1 MLFKMTFLEKVVYYS
16 CFATVML
23 GLAAGL
29 IIGSSATPTVSF
41 VLIGGMAMCVVNQ
54 LWILLRSHDRA
65 IGLRRILGGEGER
78 RG

>member
-1 MLFKMTFLEKVVYYS
+1 MLFKMTYLEKVVYYS

-29 IIGSSATPTVSF
+29 IIGDSATPTVSF
-41 VLIGGMAMCVVNQ
+41 VLIGGMAACLANQ

-65 IGLRRILGGEGER
+65 IGLRRVPGER
-78 RG
+78 GE

>member
-23 GLAAGL
+23 GLAAGF
-29 IIGSSATPTVSF
+29 IIGDLATSTVSI
-41 VLIGGMAMCVVNQ
+41 VLTGGMATCVANQ

-65 IGLRRILGGEGER
+65 GELGVEG
-78 RG
+78 